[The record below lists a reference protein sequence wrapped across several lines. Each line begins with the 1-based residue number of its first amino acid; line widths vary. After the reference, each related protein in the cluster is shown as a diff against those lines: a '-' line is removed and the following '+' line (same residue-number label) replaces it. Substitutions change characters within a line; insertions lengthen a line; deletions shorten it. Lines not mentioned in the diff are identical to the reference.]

1 MACPVCFGD
10 ANNPMTVAA
19 NNGIWFMLGVVAV
32 MLTAFATFFVNLM
45 RRAKRV
51 AQQSEPAEPANYGR
65 RQEGTA

>member
-10 ANNPMTVAA
+10 ANDPMTVAA
-19 NNGIWFMLGVVAV
+19 NNGIWFMLGVVAI
-32 MLTAFATFFVNLM
+32 MLTAFATFFINMM

-51 AQQSEPAEPANYGR
+51 AQQSESAESSGYAR